1 MRAVRFIAGL
11 RGVESVAEGI
21 EKLEL
26 GLLVDRSKSARIFIL
41 MKILGGDRHSSL
53 ADCLKQFV

>member
-1 MRAVRFIAGL
+1 MRFIAGL

-26 GLLVDRSKSARIFIL
+26 ELLVDRSKSARIFIL